1 VKSRS
6 LRCSLAFTHLPELDA
21 LVHKL
26 LTFKEN
32 AMADLRSLLV
42 HFDASSQ
49 SLARLRLAHA
59 WAKSNKDAAVQV
71 TALYATV
78 PLALRL
84 GYDLLGGGTAS
95 TFSMLS
101 ALDVERRDAARQL
114 FERERGDDGLLRWAD
129 LGNEPLVTG
138 FATCAFCSDLMVL
151 GQHNPESVTDT
162 GVAADFVPSV
172 LLDSG
177 KPGLIVPCSGDFDH
191 LGDKVLVAWKYTRE
205 SARAVASALSI
216 LRRAKRVDLALPS
229 DAQGVS
235 HAGLDV
241 FAWFRAQGI
250 EVQVHRDAVDNH
262 SPGEDLLSL
271 ASDVNADL
279 LVMGCYGRSRMR
291 EWIMGGVSR
300 TVLGSMTL
308 PVWMAH

>member
-101 ALDVERRDAARQL
+101 ALDVERHL

-129 LGNEPLVTG
+129 LGNEPLVTD

-216 LRRAKRVDLALPS
+216 LRRAKRVHLALPS
-229 DAQGVS
+229 NAQG
-235 HAGLDV
+235 APPGGLDV
-241 FAWFRAQGI
+241 FAWLRAHGI
-250 EVQVHRDAVDNH
+250 EAQVHHDAVDSH
-262 SPGEDLLSL
+262 TPGEDLLSL

-291 EWIMGGVSR
+291 EWIMGGASR